1 MFGFIKNLITGIM
14 KFITGLLPGKKKNNG
29 YYLELK
35 EEAETAVEKVSDA
48 AKAAAEKVS
57 DAAKAAAE
65 KVATTTKADAEKA
78 VASKGATTTKA
89 DAGKAVAS
97 KGAATAN
104 GKKPAQSVAA
114 APEAKNGVKSPAKPA
129 QVELVQTAEGV
140 TVEPKS
146 EKASAAAAKV
156 VKSQPKETT
165 FAPKYLVPNSTNGR
179 RRPGANM
186 NSFLEMARQV
196 KTPNTNK

>member
-48 AKAAAEKVS
+48 AKAAAEKV
-57 DAAKAAAE
+57 
-65 KVATTTKADAEKA
+65 ATTTKADAEKA
-78 VASKGATTTKA
+78 VASKGATTTKV

-114 APEAKNGVKSPAKPA
+114 APEEKNGVKSPAKPA

>member
-35 EEAETAVEKVSDA
+35 EEAETAV
-48 AKAAAEKVS
+48 EKVS

-114 APEAKNGVKSPAKPA
+114 APEEKNGVKSPAKPA